1 MQPPRISA
9 MYRLRSII
17 IPLVITSL
25 APTFGDADAS
35 FCSSANWSTPVCE
48 EERTH
53 EFEAD
58 RNAEINASIAKVA
71 QVRALAL
78 SLTYCK
84 TADSTTPRCEVERAR
99 EFASARNAE
108 INAS

>member
-1 MQPPRISA
+1 
-9 MYRLRSII
+9 MYRLRSI

-35 FCSSANWSTPVCE
+35 FCSSANWSTPACE

-58 RNAEINASIAKVA
+58 RNAEINASIAAVA
-71 QVRALAL
+71 AARAALASNLTYCKSPTSTAPRCEAERAHELAL
-78 SLTYCK
+78 SLTHC
-84 TADSTTPRCEVERAR
+84 DSEG
-99 EFASARNAE
+99 
-108 INAS
+108 